1 MLTDNERHRYSR
13 HLLLD
18 KVGINGQEKLKQA
31 KVLVIGAGGL
41 GCPVLMYLTAA
52 GVGTIGV
59 IDFDTVDET
68 NLQRQVLFNVN
79 DIGKNKALAAK
90 EKLIAQNPYINLIA
104 YSEKLTNQNV
114 LELFAKY
121 DIIVDGTDNF
131 STRYLVNDAC
141 VISNKPLVYGA
152 IFKFEGQVTVFN
164 LNDGPTYRCL
174 FPSPPTPGS
183 VPSCSDVGVLGVLPG
198 IIGMQQANE
207 VLKIILGIGNVL
219 SEKMLVYNAL
229 SAESMIVK
237 LSKNEAEIAKTK
249 KIDVACFNYDFFC
262 GVTPKNK
269 LTMKEISINDLP
281 HFLEEKEIQILD
293 VRMPWEQPKLA
304 DERVINIPLQEIPQ
318 NIGAIDK
325 NIKTLVLCQHGVRSV
340 RCIEFLENEGF
351 NQLINL
357 KEGLSEWK

>member
-141 VISNKPLVYGA
+141 VINNKPLVYGA

-164 LNDGPTYRCL
+164 LNNGPTYRCL

-237 LSKNEAEIAKTK
+237 LSKNEDEIAKTK

>member
-1 MLTDNERHRYSR
+1 MLTDNEKYRYSR

-52 GVGTIGV
+52 GVGTIGL
-59 IDFDTVDET
+59 IDFDAVDET

-79 DIGKNKALAAK
+79 DIGTNKALTAK
-90 EKLIAQNPYINLIA
+90 EKLTAQNPYINIIA
-104 YSEKLTNQNV
+104 YPEKLTNQNA

-121 DIIVDGTDNF
+121 DIIIDGTDNF

-164 LNDGPTYRCL
+164 FKNGPTYRCL
-174 FPSPPTPGS
+174 FPSPPSPGS

-207 VLKIILGIGNVL
+207 ALKIILGIGEVL
-219 SEKMLVYNAL
+219 SEKMLIYNAL
-229 SAESMIVK
+229 SAEAMMVT
-237 LSKNEAEIAKTK
+237 LSKNEAEIKKTK
-249 KIDVACFNYDFFC
+249 NIDFKQFNYDYFC
-262 GVTPKNK
+262 GIVQENK
-269 LTMKEISINDLP
+269 LSMNEISINNLLN
-281 HFLEEKEIQILD
+281 FLEEKEIQILD

-304 DERVINIPLQEIPQ
+304 DNRVINIPLQEIPQ
-318 NIGAIDK
+318 KMDTIDK
-325 NIKTLVLCQHGVRSV
+325 NVKTLVLCQHGVRSV
-340 RCIEFLENEGF
+340 KCIEFLENEGF

>member
-1 MLTDNERHRYSR
+1 MLTDNEKHRYSR

-104 YSEKLTNQNV
+104 YSEKLTNQNA

-141 VISNKPLVYGA
+141 VINNKPLVYGA

-164 LNDGPTYRCL
+164 LNNGPTYRCL

-304 DERVINIPLQEIPQ
+304 DERVVNIPLQEIPQ